1 MEIKVSEVMQREDNS
16 LYLKKIKVINYDE
29 VEILNT
35 PDNVVKLMT
44 DVFEINKKISEEI
57 FVIALTTDSKPLH
70 FFRLNRG
77 TVNTSLLDTRGL
89 MISLLLA
96 NASTFVVV
104 HNHPSGSIIPS
115 KPDIEITQKLNKAAD
130 LLGLTFADH
139 IIIGKREDH
148 YSFMEVYG
156 NLAKVR

>member
-1 MEIKVSEVMQREDNS
+1 MEIKISEVMQREDNS
-16 LYLKKIKVINYDE
+16 LYLKELEVFNYE
-29 VEILNT
+29 KVEILNT

-44 DVFEINKKISEEI
+44 DAFNLDKKISEEI
-57 FVIALTTDSKPLH
+57 FVVALTTDSKPLH

-77 TVNTSLLDTRGL
+77 TVNTSLFDTRGL

-104 HNHPSGSIIPS
+104 HNHPSGNSTPS
-115 KPDIEITQKLNKAAD
+115 RPDIEITQKLNKAAD
-130 LLGLTFADH
+130 LLGLAFADH
-139 IIIGKREDH
+139 IIVGAKGNH

-156 NLAKVR
+156 DLAKVR

>member
-16 LYLKKIKVINYDE
+16 LYLKEIEMINYE
-29 VEILNT
+29 KGEILNT

-70 FFRLNRG
+70 FFKLNRG
-77 TVNTSLLDTRGL
+77 TVNTSLFDTRGL

-96 NASTFVVV
+96 NASTFVIVPNV
-104 HNHPSGSIIPS
+104 LPCTITLAPIIGSPFS
-115 KPDIEITQKLNKAAD
+115 STTRPDIFLLFA
-130 LLGLTFADH
+130 LLGCCSESVTF
-139 IIIGKREDH
+139 
-148 YSFMEVYG
+148 SF
-156 NLAKVR
+156 K

>member
-77 TVNTSLLDTRGL
+77 TVNNSLFDTRGL

-96 NASTFVVV
+96 NASTFVIV
-104 HNHPSGSIIPS
+104 HNHPSGSITPS
-115 KPDIEITQKLNKAAD
+115 KPDIDITQKLNKAAE
-130 LLGLTFADH
+130 LLGLTFTDH
-139 IIIGKREDH
+139 IIVGKREDH
-148 YSFMEVYG
+148 YSFREFYDD
-156 NLAKVR
+156 LANVR

>member
-1 MEIKVSEVMQREDNS
+1 MKIKVSEVMQHEDNS
-16 LYLKKIKVINYDE
+16 LYLKELEVFNYEKVE
-29 VEILNT
+29 SLNT
-35 PDNVVKLMT
+35 PDNVVNLMT
-44 DVFEINKKISEEI
+44 DVFNLDKKISEEI
-57 FVIALTTDSKPLH
+57 FAIALTTDSKPLH

-77 TVNTSLLDTRGL
+77 TINTSLFDTRGL

-104 HNHPSGSIIPS
+104 HNHPSGSITPS

-130 LLGLTFADH
+130 LLGLTFVDH
-139 IIIGKREDH
+139 IIVGATGNH

-156 NLAKVR
+156 DLAQVQ

>member
-16 LYLKKIKVINYDE
+16 LYLKKIEVINYDE

-77 TVNTSLLDTRGL
+77 TVDTSRGL

-96 NASTFVVV
+96 NASTFIIV
-104 HNHPSGSIIPS
+104 HNHPSGSITPS
-115 KPDIEITQKLNKAAD
+115 KPDIVMTQKLNKAAE

-139 IIIGKREDH
+139 IIVGKREDH
-148 YSFMEVYG
+148 YSFREFYDD
-156 NLAKVR
+156 LAKVC

>member
-16 LYLKKIKVINYDE
+16 LYLKEIEVINYDE

-44 DVFEINKKISEEI
+44 DVFEINKISEEI

-77 TVNTSLLDTRGL
+77 TVNNSLFDTRGL

-96 NASTFVVV
+96 NASTFVIV
-104 HNHPSGSIIPS
+104 HNHPSGSITPS
-115 KPDIEITQKLNKAAD
+115 KPDIDITQKLNKAAE
-130 LLGLTFADH
+130 LLGLTFTDH
-139 IIIGKREDH
+139 IIVGKREDH
-148 YSFMEVYG
+148 YSFREFYDD
-156 NLAKVR
+156 LAKVR